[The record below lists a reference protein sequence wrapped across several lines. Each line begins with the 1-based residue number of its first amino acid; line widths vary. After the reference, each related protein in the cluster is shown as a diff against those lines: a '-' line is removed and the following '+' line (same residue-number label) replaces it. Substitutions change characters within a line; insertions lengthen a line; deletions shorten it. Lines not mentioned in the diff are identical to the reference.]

1 MGVMTTSTLS
11 KPIPQR
17 GWFDVLDDWL
27 KRDRFVF
34 VGWSGLL
41 LFPTAYLAIGGW
53 LTGTTFVTSWYTHGL
68 ASSYLE
74 GANFLTAAVSTPA
87 DAMGHSLLLLWGPE
101 SQGDIIRWFQL
112 GGLWNFVALHGAFA
126 LIGFMLRQ
134 FEISRL
140 VGIRPYNAIAFSGP
154 IAVFVAA
161 IFRFLLFLQGFH
173 NWTLNPFH
181 MMGVA
186 GILGGALLSA
196 IHGVTVEN
204 TLYEDGEQAN
214 TFKAFDSTQE
224 EETYSMVT
232 ANRFWSQIFG
242 IAFSNKRWLHF
253 FMLFVPVMGLW
264 TSSIGIIGLALNLR
278 AYDFVSQEI
287 RAAEDPEFETFYTKN
302 ILLNEGLRAWMAP
315 VDQPHENFVFPE
327 EVLPRGNAL

>member
-1 MGVMTTSTLS
+1 MVASTLS
-11 KPIPQR
+11 PPRR

-53 LTGTTFVTSWYTHGL
+53 AYWHNFRNEPGIPMDSLVPILRVQIFLQRQL
-68 ASSYLE
+68 ALQ
-74 GANFLTAAVSTPA
+74 L

-101 SQGDIIRWFQL
+101 AQGDFVRWIQL
-112 GGLWNFVALHGAFA
+112 GGLWAFVALHGAFA

-134 FEISRL
+134 FELARL
-140 VGIRPYNAIAFSGP
+140 IGIRPYNAIAFSGP
-154 IAVFVAA
+154 IAVFVSVFLIYPLGQSSWFFAPSFGVAA

-204 TLYEDGEQAN
+204 TLYQDGDDAN

-242 IAFSNKRWLHF
+242 IAFSNKRWAPLLYVVCSCYGSLDKFHRYY
-253 FMLFVPVMGLW
+253 W
-264 TSSIGIIGLALNLR
+264 SC
-278 AYDFVSQEI
+278 SQ
-287 RAAEDPEFETFYTKN
+287 PSC
-302 ILLNEGLRAWMAP
+302 L
-315 VDQPHENFVFPE
+315 
-327 EVLPRGNAL
+327 